1 MRVCLKRLSLVGIV
15 CAVSLGRTAHC
26 ADESVLK
33 VGDSAPEI
41 NCLDDQGRLWSS
53 RDYLGKK
60 VLVVYF
66 YPSDFAFCCTRQAV
80 RYSDCQSGLASQG
93 AEVVG
98 ISGDAVKAHRLF
110 KSAHGLNFGLL
121 ADEDGAVARRFG
133 VPLRVGG
140 KAMAQDAAGKSL
152 IDEAGRPVEVP
163 RSFTAARWTFIIG
176 KDGHIIHRNTAASPT
191 KDSQEVLEFLRK
203 LSAK

>member
-1 MRVCLKRLSLVGIV
+1 MRLCLKRLSVVGIV
-15 CAVSLGRTAHC
+15 CAVSLGATANG

-41 NCLDDQGRLWSS
+41 TCLDDQGQLWSS
-53 RDYLGKK
+53 RGHLGKK

-80 RYSDCQSGLASQG
+80 RYSDCQGELASQG
-93 AEVVG
+93 AEIVG

-110 KSAHGLNFGLL
+110 KSAHELNFRLL
-121 ADEDGAVARRFG
+121 ADEDGTVARRFG

-140 KAMAQDAAGKSL
+140 KAVAQDAAGKSI
-152 IDEAGRPVEVP
+152 ID
-163 RSFTAARWTFIIG
+163 
-176 KDGHIIHRNTAASPT
+176 
-191 KDSQEVLEFLRK
+191 
-203 LSAK
+203 